1 MQLGGGVGV
10 YKCVATQCKW
20 GGYRI
25 QRWEAELWNINGGGD
40 YTRLGGGVCV
50 HITNGKTQSI
60 PECEMGHAIKG

>member
-25 QRWEAELWNINGGGD
+25 QRWEAELWNINGVGD
-40 YTRLGGGVCV
+40 TQDWWGVY
-50 HITNGKTQSI
+50 ILQMATQSI
-60 PECEMGHAIKG
+60 LECEIGHAIKG